1 MKKEY
6 YLLLIIF
13 LLFIIYL
20 LVPSATTNTK
30 KEEREEKRAV
40 FISYIELGNYLRGK
54 DEETI
59 KKTIDDMLD
68 NVKNFDFNMVIL
80 QVRSFSDAI
89 YPSSIF
95 PSSRSIVNN
104 EGDELPFDILKYF
117 IKKAHQKDLELH
129 AWINPYRIS
138 NDTDTSIIS
147 KENPAYKLINTSSVK
162 VIDNVGIY
170 YNPASSEVESLILDG
185 VEEIIKKYDVDGIHF
200 DDYFYPKSN
209 DIDGTDYEKAYKD
222 NNSLTLQE
230 YRLNTISSLIRK
242 TYKLIKSYDKSIL
255 FGISPDGNIDNN
267 YNSNYVDTRKFCTEE
282 GYLDYIMPQVYYGFL
297 NSTKPFEDTVKSWNN
312 LITNDIDLIPAL
324 AFYKTGN
331 IDEFAKE
338 GVNEWVEYN
347 NIIAREVMLSR
358 ELSNYSGFA
367 LFRYDSIFGNS
378 LTETSFLEK
387 ENLKNCDLSGK
398 MLQK

>member
-95 PSSRSIVNN
+95 PSSRSVVNN

-117 IKKAHQKDLELH
+117 IKKAHKKDLELH

-147 KENPAYKLINTSSVK
+147 KENPAYKLLNTSSVK

-185 VEEIIKKYDVDGIHF
+185 IEEIIKNYDVDGIHF

-209 DIDGTDYEKAYKD
+209 DIDSTDYEKAYKD

-242 TYKLIKSYDKSIL
+242 TYKLIKSYDKSL
-255 FGISPDGNIDNN
+255 VFGISPDGNIDNN

-367 LFRYDSIFGNS
+367 LFRYDSIFGNN

-387 ENLKNCDLSGK
+387 ENLKNILSK
-398 MLQK
+398 

>member
-13 LLFIIYL
+13 LLVILYIF
-20 LVPSATTNTK
+20 VPKDTL
-30 KEEREEKRAV
+30 KEENSPEEIPEKRAV
-40 FISYIELGNYLRGK
+40 FISYIELGNNLRGK
-54 DEETI
+54 GASDM
-59 KKTIDDMLD
+59 KNTIDNMLD
-68 NVKNFDFNMVIL
+68 TAKDFGFNMIIL

-89 YPSSIF
+89 YKSSIF
-95 PSSRSIVNN
+95 PSSRSVVNT

-138 NDTDTSIIS
+138 NDTDARIIS
-147 KENPAYKLINTSSVK
+147 KENPAYKLLNTSSVK

-170 YNPASSEVESLILDG
+170 YNPASNEVESLILDG
-185 VEEIIKKYDVDGIHF
+185 IEEIIKNYDVDGIHF

-209 DIDGTDYEKAYKD
+209 DIDSTDYEKAYKD

-230 YRLNTISSLIRK
+230 FRLNTISSLIKK
-242 TYKLIKSYDKSIL
+242 TYKLIKSYDKSL
-255 FGISPDGNIDNN
+255 VFGISPDGNIDNN

-297 NSTKPFEDTVKSWNN
+297 NSTKPFEYTVKSWNN
-312 LITNDIDLIPAL
+312 LITNDIELIPAL

-331 IDEFAKE
+331 IDKFAKE

-358 ELSNYSGFA
+358 KLSNYKGFA
-367 LFRYDSIFGNS
+367 IFRYDSIFGSN
-378 LTETSFLEK
+378 LTTTSFLEK
-387 ENLKNCDLSGK
+387 EKLKNILS
-398 MLQK
+398 

>member
-20 LVPSATTNTK
+20 LVPSATTDTK

-40 FISYIELGNYLRGK
+40 FISYIELGNYLGGK

-59 KKTIDDMLD
+59 KKSINDMLD

-95 PSSRSIVNN
+95 PSSRSVVNN

-147 KENPAYKLINTSSVK
+147 KENPAYKLLNTYSVK
-162 VIDNVGIY
+162 VIDNIGIY

-185 VEEIIKKYDVDGIHF
+185 IEEIIKNYDVDGIHF

-209 DIDGTDYEKAYKD
+209 DIDSTDYEKAYKD

-255 FGISPDGNIDNN
+255 FGISPDGNINNN

-312 LITNDIDLIPAL
+312 LITNNIELIPAL

-331 IDEFAKE
+331 IDNYAKE
-338 GVNEWVEYN
+338 GANEWVEYN

-367 LFRYDSIFGNS
+367 LFRYDSIFDNN

-387 ENLKNCDLSGK
+387 ENLKNILSK
-398 MLQK
+398 

>member
-30 KEEREEKRAV
+30 KEVWEEKRAV

-95 PSSRSIVNN
+95 PSSRSVVNN

-117 IKKAHQKDLELH
+117 IKKAHKKDLELH

-147 KENPAYKLINTSSVK
+147 KENPAYKLLNTSSVK

-185 VEEIIKKYDVDGIHF
+185 IEEIIKNYDVDGIHF

-209 DIDGTDYEKAYKD
+209 DIDSTDYEKAYKD

-242 TYKLIKSYDKSIL
+242 TYKLIKSYDKSL
-255 FGISPDGNIDNN
+255 VFGISPDGNIDNN

-367 LFRYDSIFGNS
+367 LFRYDSIFGNN

-387 ENLKNCDLSGK
+387 ENLKNILSK
-398 MLQK
+398 

>member
-59 KKTIDDMLD
+59 KRTIDDMLD

-95 PSSRSIVNN
+95 PSSRSVVKN
-104 EGDELPFDILKYF
+104 EGDALPFDILKYF

-147 KENPAYKLINTSSVK
+147 KENPAYKLLNTSSVK

-185 VEEIIKKYDVDGIHF
+185 IEEIIKNYDVDGIHF

-209 DIDGTDYEKAYKD
+209 DIDSTDYEKAYKD

-242 TYKLIKSYDKSIL
+242 TYKLIKSYDKSL
-255 FGISPDGNIDNN
+255 VFGISPDGNIDNN
-267 YNSNYVDTRKFCTEE
+267 YNSNYVDTRKFCTED

-297 NSTKPFEDTVKSWNN
+297 NCTKPFEDTVKSWNN

-367 LFRYDSIFGNS
+367 LFRYDSIFGNN

-387 ENLKNCDLSGK
+387 ENLKNILSK
-398 MLQK
+398 

>member
-40 FISYIELGNYLRGK
+40 FISYIELGNYLSGK

-95 PSSRSIVNN
+95 PSSRSVVNN

-147 KENPAYKLINTSSVK
+147 KENPAYKLLNTSSVK

-170 YNPASSEVESLILDG
+170 YNPASSEVESLILEG
-185 VEEIIKKYDVDGIHF
+185 VEEIIKNYDVDGIHF

-209 DIDGTDYEKAYKD
+209 DIDSTDYEKAYKN

-230 YRLNTISSLIRK
+230 FRLNTISSLIKK
-242 TYKLIKSYDKSIL
+242 TYKLIKSYDKSLI

-267 YNSNYVDTRKFCTEE
+267 YNSNYVDTRKFCIEE

-312 LITNDIDLIPAL
+312 LITNDIELIPAL

-367 LFRYDSIFGNS
+367 IFRYDSLFGSN
-378 LTETSFLEK
+378 LTTTSFLEK
-387 ENLKNCDLSGK
+387 ENLKNILS
-398 MLQK
+398 

>member
-89 YPSSIF
+89 YHSSIF
-95 PSSRSIVNN
+95 PSSRSVVNN

-147 KENPAYKLINTSSVK
+147 KENPAYKLLNTSSVK

-185 VEEIIKKYDVDGIHF
+185 IEEIIKNYDVDGIHF

-209 DIDGTDYEKAYKD
+209 DIDSTDYEKAYKD

-242 TYKLIKSYDKSIL
+242 TYKLIKSYDKSL
-255 FGISPDGNIDNN
+255 VFGISPDGNIDNN

-347 NIIAREVMLSR
+347 NVIAREVMLSR

-367 LFRYDSIFGNS
+367 LFRYDSIFGNN

-387 ENLKNCDLSGK
+387 ENLKNILSK
-398 MLQK
+398 

>member
-59 KKTIDDMLD
+59 KRTIDDMLD

-89 YPSSIF
+89 YHSSIF
-95 PSSRSIVNN
+95 PSSRSVVNN

-147 KENPAYKLINTSSVK
+147 KENPAYKLLNTSSVK

-185 VEEIIKKYDVDGIHF
+185 IEEIIKNYDVDGIHF

-209 DIDGTDYEKAYKD
+209 DIDSTDYEKAYKD

-242 TYKLIKSYDKSIL
+242 TYKLIKSYDKSL
-255 FGISPDGNIDNN
+255 VFGISPDGNIDNN

-387 ENLKNCDLSGK
+387 ENLKNILSK
-398 MLQK
+398 

>member
-59 KKTIDDMLD
+59 KRTIDDMLD

-89 YPSSIF
+89 YHSSIF
-95 PSSRSIVNN
+95 PSSRSVVNN

-147 KENPAYKLINTSSVK
+147 KENPAYKLLNTSSVK

-185 VEEIIKKYDVDGIHF
+185 IEEIIKNYDVDGIHF

-209 DIDGTDYEKAYKD
+209 DIDSTDYEKAYKD

-242 TYKLIKSYDKSIL
+242 TYKLIKSYDKSL
-255 FGISPDGNIDNN
+255 VFGISPDGNIDNN

-367 LFRYDSIFGNS
+367 LFRYDSIFGNN

-387 ENLKNCDLSGK
+387 ENLKNILSK
-398 MLQK
+398 

>member
-13 LLFIIYL
+13 LLVIIYIF
-20 LVPSATTNTK
+20 VPKDTL
-30 KEEREEKRAV
+30 KEENSSKEILEKRAV
-40 FISYIELGNYLRGK
+40 FISYIELGNNLRGK
-54 DEETI
+54 SDTDM
-59 KKTIDDMLD
+59 KNTIDTMLD
-68 NVKNFDFNMVIL
+68 TAKDFGFNMIIL

-89 YPSSIF
+89 YKSSIF
-95 PSSRSIVNN
+95 PSSRSVVNT

-147 KENPAYKLINTSSVK
+147 KDNPAYKLLNTSSVK
-162 VIDNVGIY
+162 IIDNVGIY
-170 YNPASSEVESLILDG
+170 YNPASSEVESLILEG
-185 VEEIIKKYDVDGIHF
+185 IEEIIKNYDVDGIHF

-209 DIDGTDYEKAYKD
+209 DIDSTDYEKAYKD
-222 NNSLTLQE
+222 NNSLTLKE
-230 YRLNTISSLIRK
+230 FRLNTISSLIRK
-242 TYKLIKSYDKSIL
+242 TYKLIKSYDKSL
-255 FGISPDGNIDNN
+255 VFGISPDGNIDNN
-267 YNSNYVDTRKFCTEE
+267 YNSNYVDTRLFCTEE

-312 LITNDIDLIPAL
+312 LITNNIELIPAL

-331 IDEFAKE
+331 IDNYAKE

-347 NIIAREVMLSR
+347 NIISREVMLSR

-367 LFRYDSIFGNS
+367 IFRYNSLFGSN

-387 ENLKNCDLSGK
+387 ENLKNILS
-398 MLQK
+398 

>member
-1 MKKEY
+1 MY
-6 YLLLIIF
+6 IF
-13 LLFIIYL
+13 
-20 LVPSATTNTK
+20 VPKDTLKQENIS
-30 KEEREEKRAV
+30 EEILEKRAV
-40 FISYIELGNYLRGK
+40 FISYIELGNNLRGK
-54 DEETI
+54 SATDM
-59 KKTIDDMLD
+59 KNTIDNMLD
-68 NVKNFDFNMVIL
+68 TAKDFGLNMIIL

-89 YPSSIF
+89 YKSSIF
-95 PSSRSIVNN
+95 PSSRSVVST

-117 IKKAHQKDLELH
+117 IKKAHQKNLELH

-147 KENPAYKLINTSSVK
+147 KENPAYKLLNTSSVK

-170 YNPASSEVESLILDG
+170 YNPASNEVESLILDG
-185 VEEIIKKYDVDGIHF
+185 IEEIIKNYDVDGIHF

-209 DIDGTDYEKAYKD
+209 DIDSTDYEKAYKN

-230 YRLNTISSLIRK
+230 FRLNTISSLIKK
-242 TYKLIKSYDKSIL
+242 TYKLIKSYDKSL
-255 FGISPDGNIDNN
+255 VFGISPDGNIDNN

-312 LITNDIDLIPAL
+312 LITNNIELIPAL

-347 NIIAREVMLSR
+347 NIIAREVLLSR
-358 ELSNYSGFA
+358 KLSNYSGFA
-367 LFRYDSIFGNS
+367 IFRYDSIFGSN
-378 LTETSFLEK
+378 LTTTSFLEK
-387 ENLKNCDLSGK
+387 ENLKNILT
-398 MLQK
+398 

>member
-20 LVPSATTNTK
+20 LVPSATTNSK

-95 PSSRSIVNN
+95 PSSRSVVNN

-147 KENPAYKLINTSSVK
+147 KENPAYKLLNTSSVK

-170 YNPASSEVESLILDG
+170 YNPASSEVESLILEG
-185 VEEIIKKYDVDGIHF
+185 VEEIIKNYDVDGIHF

-209 DIDGTDYEKAYKD
+209 DIDSTDYEKAYKD

-242 TYKLIKSYDKSIL
+242 TYKLIKSYDKSL
-255 FGISPDGNIDNN
+255 VFGISPDGNIDNN

-367 LFRYDSIFGNS
+367 LFRYDSIFGNN

-387 ENLKNCDLSGK
+387 ENLKNILSK
-398 MLQK
+398 